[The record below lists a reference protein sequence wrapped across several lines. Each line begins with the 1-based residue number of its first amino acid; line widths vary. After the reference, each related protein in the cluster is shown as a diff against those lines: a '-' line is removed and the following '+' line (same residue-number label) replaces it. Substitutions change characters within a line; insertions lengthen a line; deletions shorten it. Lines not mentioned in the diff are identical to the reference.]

1 MADGLNATARAWEM
15 LGAERYEELCSAVLC
30 LGGTMVQDEDFMLV
44 FKVSDRVAEVL
55 FACGDLRRIIRF
67 AKANKRVFGYDHASW
82 VRSLVGK
89 RADARVYDIDRL

>member
-15 LGAERYEELCSAVLC
+15 LGSERYEELCSAVLC

-55 FACGDLRRIIRF
+55 FACGDLRKILRF
-67 AKANKRVFGYDHASW
+67 ARANKGVFGYERACW

-89 RADARVYDIDRL
+89 HADARVYDIDRL